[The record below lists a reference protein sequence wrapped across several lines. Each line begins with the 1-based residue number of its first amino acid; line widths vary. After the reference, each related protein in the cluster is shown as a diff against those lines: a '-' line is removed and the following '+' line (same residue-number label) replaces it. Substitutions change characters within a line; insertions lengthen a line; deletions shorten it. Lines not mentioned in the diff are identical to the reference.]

1 MTGRDDPLGAAAQHS
16 RGGAF
21 IAVKGVHRPANAP
34 PQVSGLQA
42 FRPRFRLELGKPR
55 EETYMSLASTIGR
68 RWLIVTGAV
77 LGAVLFALPAATPA
91 RAAEAPVKIGI
102 IGTGRI
108 GGALARHWVAKGHE
122 VFVSSRHP
130 EELQSL
136 VKELGPRAHAGT
148 PREAAAFGSVVVV
161 SIPYAAMP
169 QIGEELSKELAGK
182 VILDTS
188 NPVERRDGAMAL
200 DAQKKGA
207 GVATAELLH
216 NKRVV
221 RAFNCVPAATL
232 ANDGDHKPQRYAIPI
247 GGDDPTAIKIA
258 ERLVKETGFDPV
270 LVGSL
275 AQTRQFDLGQPLAKG
290 NLTAAEMHKQLGH

>member
-1 MTGRDDPLGAAAQHS
+1 ML
-16 RGGAF
+16 
-21 IAVKGVHRPANAP
+21 
-34 PQVSGLQA
+34 
-42 FRPRFRLELGKPR
+42 
-55 EETYMSLASTIGR
+55 SLATTLSRRLLVAGIG
-68 RWLIVTGAV
+68 LAAV
-77 LGAVLFALPAATPA
+77 LCVLTIPV
-91 RAAEAPVKIGI
+91 RAAEPPVKIGI

-108 GGALARHWVAKGHE
+108 GGALARHWVAAGHE

-148 PREAAAFGSVVVV
+148 PREAAAFGNVVVV

-169 QIGEELSKELAGK
+169 QIGNDLSKELAGK
-182 VILDTS
+182 VIIDTS

-216 NKRVV
+216 NRRVV
-221 RAFNCVPAATL
+221 RAFNCIPAATL
-232 ANDGDHKPQRYAIPI
+232 ANDGDHKPERFAIPI
-247 GGDDPTAIKIA
+247 GGDDPQALKIV
-258 ERLVKETGFDPV
+258 EQLVRETGFDPV

-275 AQTRQFDLGQPLAKG
+275 AATRQFDLGQPLASG
-290 NLTAAEMHKQLGH
+290 RLTAAEMRQQMGH